1 MLQWSLSFSSSLTSS
16 FSDARSSCCLPTDI
30 TSSGEPRV
38 TPFIPDFSFLNR
50 NLSQMFKSG
59 DYGLCFSYWIFACLK
74 NVMVLLHMWRWVLSH
89 RRTISFMAIGFLQTW
104 LKRLLVSLRSW
115 MVTSEL
121 TVCPGGSKV
130 SEYRFGLQV
139 IATKSIGLRFVIL
152 ARATVSLV
160 CFFSIQAFSL
170 LLLIP
175 NKPAFVFNNVM

>member
-16 FSDARSSCCLPTDI
+16 LSDVRSSCCLPTNI

-38 TPFIPDFSFLNR
+38 TAFIPNFSFLNR

-59 DYGLCFSYWIFACLK
+59 EYGLCFSCWIFACFK
-74 NVMVLLHMWRWVLSH
+74 NVMVLLHMWRRALFH
-89 RRTISFMAIGFLQTW
+89 RRTISFRAIGFLRTW
-104 LKRLLVSLRSW
+104 LKRLLVSLGSW
-115 MVTSEL
+115 MVTSDL

-152 ARATVSLV
+152 ARATMGSV
-160 CFFSIQAFSL
+160 CFVSIQAFLCS
-170 LLLIP
+170 
-175 NKPAFVFNNVM
+175 F

>member
-1 MLQWSLSFSSSLTSS
+1 MKLNDKKFSKIFAEPNRNFGPFLLHTN
-16 FSDARSSCCLPTDI
+16 I
-30 TSSGEPRV
+30 TSSGEPWV

-59 DYGLCFSYWIFACLK
+59 EYGICFSCWIFACFK
-74 NVMVLLHMWRWVLSH
+74 NVVVLLLMWRRALSH
-89 RRTISFMAIGFLQTW
+89 RRTISIRAIGFLRAW

-121 TVCPGGSKV
+121 SVCHGGSKV

-152 ARATVSLV
+152 ARATVCLV
-160 CFFSIQAFSL
+160 CFFSIQAFLCS
-170 LLLIP
+170 
-175 NKPAFVFNNVM
+175 F

>member
-1 MLQWSLSFSSSLTSS
+1 M
-16 FSDARSSCCLPTDI
+16 
-30 TSSGEPRV
+30 
-38 TPFIPDFSFLNR
+38 TPFIPDLSFLNI

-59 DYGLCFSYWIFACLK
+59 EYGLYFSCWIFACFK
-74 NVMVLLHMWRWVLSH
+74 NVVVLQHMWRRALSN
-89 RRTISFMAIGFLQTW
+89 RRTISFRAIGFLRTW

-152 ARATVSLV
+152 ARATVGLV
-160 CFFSIQAFSL
+160 CFFSI
-170 LLLIP
+170 
-175 NKPAFVFNNVM
+175 